1 MEIEKKTPFASKLHQ
16 SHNSL
21 NGDLPEAR
29 KKNFESKYHD
39 IKVKS
44 LKQQST
50 LVCIFSYAEK
60 IKNKNK
66 NKIKVHKVHK
76 RYHCN

>member
-1 MEIEKKTPFASKLHQ
+1 MEIEKKTPFASKLRQ

-60 IKNKNK
+60 IKI
-66 NKIKVHKVHK
+66 KIKSKFIK
-76 RYHCN
+76 FIKGITIIK